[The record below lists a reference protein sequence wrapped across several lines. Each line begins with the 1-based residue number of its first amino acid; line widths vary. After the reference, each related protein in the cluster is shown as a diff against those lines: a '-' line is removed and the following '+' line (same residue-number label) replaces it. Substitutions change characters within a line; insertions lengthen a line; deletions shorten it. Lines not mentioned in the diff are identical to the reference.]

1 MAEVPPSYVVLLVFS
16 TSQALRVEKLLTKGG
31 VPCRL
36 VPTPPNLSSG
46 SGVCVRINA
55 VDRELAITILKAN
68 GATVDGLHELT

>member
-1 MAEVPPSYVVLLVFS
+1 MPPSYMVLLVFS

-36 VPTPPNLSSG
+36 VPTPASLTST
-46 SGVCVRINA
+46 SGVCVRINS

-68 GATVDGLHELT
+68 GASVDGLHELT

>member
-1 MAEVPPSYVVLLVFS
+1 MPPSYMVLLVFS

-36 VPTPPNLSSG
+36 VPVPPNLSST

-68 GATVDGLHELT
+68 GASFDGLHDLSQ

>member
-1 MAEVPPSYVVLLVFS
+1 MPPSYMVLLVFS

-36 VPTPPNLSSG
+36 VPTPPNMTSS

-55 VDRELAITILKAN
+55 VDRELAITVLKVN
-68 GATVDGLHELT
+68 GASVDGLKELT